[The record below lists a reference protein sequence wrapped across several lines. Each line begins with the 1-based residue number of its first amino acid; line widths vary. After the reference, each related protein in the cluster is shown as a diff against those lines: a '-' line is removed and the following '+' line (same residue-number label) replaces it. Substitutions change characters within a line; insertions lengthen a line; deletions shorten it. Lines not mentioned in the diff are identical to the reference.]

1 MWFKNLIVYQFT
13 QPFSVT
19 AESLEA
25 YLLEKLFNSCGS
37 QDFSSYGWVPALG
50 SGTNALVHQSSN
62 CFLIK
67 ACQEEKILPA
77 SVIKDA
83 LETKVEAIERE
94 ECREVFSKEKKALK
108 DDIVME
114 LLPKAFT
121 KKTYTLAY
129 IDLTAQ
135 LLIVNASSFTQ
146 AEKLTSYLRECL
158 GSLPVTMPTI
168 KNLPSTS
175 MTQWLSSEL
184 VPAPFALGSEC
195 ELREPGDEG
204 AKIKAFHQEL
214 TSEEIK
220 AHVESGM
227 QACKVGVQWDDSLT
241 CTIRDDL
248 VIQKL
253 KFTDLIQEQLDDIE
267 IETKVEQMDA
277 SFGIMVGTLRRF
289 YGNLFEAFGGREEA
303 AHG

>member
-1 MWFKNLIVYQFT
+1 MWFKNLITYK
-13 QPFSVT
+13 FS
-19 AESLEA
+19 
-25 YLLEKLFNSCGS
+25 KLFEITADYLTEHLQQKLFRSCGS
-37 QDFSSYGWVPALG
+37 QDLTSYGWVPALG
-50 SGTNALVHQSSN
+50 SGTTALVHQSEN
-62 CFLIK
+62 CLLIK
-67 ACQEEKILPA
+67 ACQEEKLLPA

-83 LETKVEAIERE
+83 LQEKVETIEQE
-94 ECREVFSKEKKALK
+94 EQRQVFSKEKKALK
-108 DDIVME
+108 DDIIME
-114 LLPKAFT
+114 LLPQAFT

-146 AEKLTSYLRECL
+146 AEKLTSCLRECL

-277 SFGIMVGTLRRF
+277 SFSIMTGTLRRF
-289 YGNLFEAFGGREEA
+289 YGNLFEAFGGREET